1 MKQHDDSSNGSFKSG
16 GQRIDDH
23 SFWAGS
29 KSKDSVFPK
38 GVHTKDE
45 SSAQGA
51 GSVMKYEDTTE
62 AIRSTQVE
70 GSKKIKERPMKQSGY
85 RN

>member
-1 MKQHDDSSNGSFKSG
+1 MAG

-29 KSKDSVFPK
+29 KGKSSVFPDGPHK
-38 GVHTKDE
+38 TKDE
-45 SSAQGA
+45 SSAEGV
-51 GSVMKYEDTTE
+51 GHLSNYEDTTE
-62 AIRSTQVE
+62 AIKSQQMM
-70 GSKKIKERPMKQSGY
+70 GKSKVSGHPAKPGY

>member
-1 MKQHDDSSNGSFKSG
+1 MS

-38 GVHTKDE
+38 GVHTKE
-45 SSAQGA
+45 EHSAEGA
-51 GSVMKYEDTTE
+51 GAVNHYEDTTE
-62 AIRSTQVE
+62 TIHAQQEMGIRKAKSHNQ
-70 GSKKIKERPMKQSGY
+70 KAGY

>member
-1 MKQHDDSSNGSFKSG
+1 MSG

-23 SFWAGS
+23 HFFAGS

-38 GVHTKDE
+38 GVHTKHE
-45 SSAQGA
+45 MSAEGA
-51 GSVMKYEDTTE
+51 GAEHEYEDTTE
-62 AIRSTQVE
+62 AIRSQQEMGKAKAKGHAT
-70 GSKKIKERPMKQSGY
+70 KAGY

>member
-1 MKQHDDSSNGSFKSG
+1 MAG

-45 SSAQGA
+45 KSAEGA
-51 GSVMKYEDTTE
+51 GAEHEYEDTTN
-62 AIRSTQVE
+62 AIHSVQKAAS
-70 GSKKIKERPMKQSGY
+70 GKAKAHPLKSGY